1 MNMSMDFQISAAQFN
16 ETRQEITKLVLSQ
29 QKTLRSMHIVLGVF
43 SLIFASVMVTRILY
57 DGWRAAKL
65 KVLLRPRKLEW
76 LRSIHTAE
84 VFPLALAVGVTVQ
97 MVIMIAV
104 QSGNL
109 DRFFEHNCRG
119 VVQIVLPTIL
129 LVGFVNLIFGI
140 ETTIRAFKGS
150 IARGKWTVTGCTLA
164 ILGCL
169 LVTWIPTIVWPG
181 NNLCFGELIWIP
193 FRYRRVLLPLLAVLL
208 AGYIVLGSLITLKL
222 RYDSNFD
229 ADERV
234 SASRM
239 VWYLTFAF
247 VEHAFI
253 VPFFIQAYMMNFDE
267 KFTSSRVAEIVLF
280 SSGIFIAFI
289 HLFLRVN
296 VTRMIIKPVGVPWK
310 QNKKA
315 VRLRL
320 FGPSDLEMTISK
332 PVGGA
337 KDRAYAMQ
345 DYYSNRPEKSSYDF
359 SFNSP
364 DTTRR
369 PSDPEATYTPQ
380 LPTILVNRESKQ
392 SIGSKL
398 SAWPLPL
405 EPLKKTTLASRHS
418 RKPSGDKRTPT
429 YTLFPNRASVDETPR
444 LPATVYNPNQPSN
457 ARDSRKPSFDTGRRG
472 ASMAPSVTD
481 VSEAYRGLLP
491 PMPPFARP
499 TSHRRD
505 SSLDSSATVQI
516 GLRLSMAPAAMMGG
530 RSSTGINRQLAPPQL
545 APPQLAPPQLA
556 PPQLAPPPPVREST
570 HSAESGRSVTTAT
583 PAPLFASKPLGHMRQ
598 QSAGT
603 AGPSGP
609 PPSLPPPSPT
619 STAPTETKE
628 AEKEDVP
635 AMLAAPAPP
644 YSPASTRFQEDE
656 ESSDRSSAYSAPS
669 SFESF
674 TILNPQNSQ
683 RYLESARNK
692 VLPPTPR
699 ESSPESDRSGRG
711 DRQNTATPVG
721 AGSPKRTSPATTPE
735 RTASPR
741 WVDLRSGTMKRSN
754 SAARSGMPE
763 APAQKWI

>member
-380 LPTILVNRESKQ
+380 LPTILVNRESKHA
-392 SIGSKL
+392 GVN
-398 SAWPLPL
+398 PL
-405 EPLKKTTLASRHS
+405 R
-418 RKPSGDKRTPT
+418 
-429 YTLFPNRASVDETPR
+429 
-444 LPATVYNPNQPSN
+444 
-457 ARDSRKPSFDTGRRG
+457 
-472 ASMAPSVTD
+472 
-481 VSEAYRGLLP
+481 
-491 PMPPFARP
+491 
-499 TSHRRD
+499 
-505 SSLDSSATVQI
+505 
-516 GLRLSMAPAAMMGG
+516 
-530 RSSTGINRQLAPPQL
+530 
-545 APPQLAPPQLA
+545 
-556 PPQLAPPPPVREST
+556 
-570 HSAESGRSVTTAT
+570 
-583 PAPLFASKPLGHMRQ
+583 
-598 QSAGT
+598 
-603 AGPSGP
+603 
-609 PPSLPPPSPT
+609 
-619 STAPTETKE
+619 
-628 AEKEDVP
+628 
-635 AMLAAPAPP
+635 
-644 YSPASTRFQEDE
+644 
-656 ESSDRSSAYSAPS
+656 
-669 SFESF
+669 
-674 TILNPQNSQ
+674 
-683 RYLESARNK
+683 
-692 VLPPTPR
+692 
-699 ESSPESDRSGRG
+699 
-711 DRQNTATPVG
+711 
-721 AGSPKRTSPATTPE
+721 
-735 RTASPR
+735 
-741 WVDLRSGTMKRSN
+741 
-754 SAARSGMPE
+754 
-763 APAQKWI
+763 